1 MARKSYADLSDRE
14 LIRKMETHRRLAA
27 TIAAELLKR
36 AMGIED
42 EPADEPAAV

>member
-1 MARKSYADLSDRE
+1 MTRKPYAEQTDRE

-27 TIAAELLKR
+27 TIAAELLRR

-42 EPADEPAAV
+42 EPADEDAA